1 MLYDLTWKRPR
12 ELLFKVAF
20 MFYRSVFIL
29 VNILCY
35 YGAVIKSFDTAIHS
49 SNISN
54 LKRKKITVVNF
65 ARTSSHIISLSNII
79 WCFLQD
85 LKELL
90 DKSEEYLAE
99 WRDEYVDLVQAGFQD
114 LFTNLVD
121 DFLSLGVKAGINS
134 RSLPIRK
141 PQSEPLATPSS
152 VLVLALLSVY
162 IYQAAVPKITE
173 VCV

>member
-1 MLYDLTWKRPR
+1 
-12 ELLFKVAF
+12 
-20 MFYRSVFIL
+20 MFYRSVFFL

-134 RSLPIRK
+134 RSIPMRK
-141 PQSEPLATPSS
+141 PQSGPLATPSS